1 MKRFL
6 SLGLLLCFLAQLVAG
21 QAVTTRRK
29 KTRAPLPP
37 FTYHALT
44 DYEIRPI
51 PSLTGTEA
59 DLTVGGRGA
68 GYKWFDLTHDVE
80 ILRVTDATFH
90 TAAGFPN
97 RTFGT
102 MSGSGHSCFSKD
114 GGIFIGLN
122 GWNNALPFDVDEAA
136 LTLTPRAALTGDSTR
151 PIDLKN
157 EPWLSLVS
165 PRTAFGVDTRSGHNN
180 NLKVSQLDFTNDS
193 YSVVMDL
200 STLGITFSG
209 DPDAREGAHTA
220 GVTSSDALPD
230 EMMGCYWGGSSGDYD
245 RYYSIW
251 KRSDPAGTIRT
262 LDCKLKRIR
271 SAAGVWTDIST
282 SVLDSTFPAS
292 ITFTAIEDQLA
303 EAPVD
308 FSNNY
313 IVVGQKIRL
322 TTSAGVE
329 TREVSFVGDGAFQVS
344 VPFTGT
350 AANVPGNQVAIVGT
364 TIHSAQLDRFGRY
377 VIIYKALRTNPVGSI
392 VAVWDTLTDSFSL
405 ANNET
410 GHAVGGFA
418 NWINNSGNADALQWK
433 YRPLSDVTTTGLQ
446 RLIVASEP
454 TPSDFFVAEHP
465 AWLSAH
471 LNRQLSPFFSGPY
484 RYAQNNYDL
493 GARPWRKWDDEILA
507 IPTHLPAQTAVP
519 FRLVHHL
526 SDVKGDTGGLTSFWY
541 APRVQSNRTG
551 TLIAWT
557 GNHQKTLG
565 ACTGCDPGQDFR
577 SDIFIARLPTSAP
590 AVANA
595 SGISAG
601 SITNTSAVITF
612 SLSAKGYAVV
622 RYSTDMSFGASAK
635 DFIIRSGS
643 RSVTINGLSP
653 GTLYNV
659 SGEGINRAGVTGSV
673 ATTSFTTTGSAPADF
688 VTDNF
693 TESGGNVDLSASHTG
708 ETGADWSDHPS
719 YTGARLTLDATN
731 DEVFATG
738 STAAFA
744 SGVPGSPD
752 YYVQGGFIAR
762 SNLALTNI
770 GITGRMD
777 TTANTMYGVRFNPD
791 LGASGGQWQLFK
803 VVSGTFTQ
811 LAVWEPGAALTTGQ
825 IYLVRLTMTGTTIAV
840 SIDGTQRMSVTDSS
854 ITAAGR
860 AGIRAGGTATATT
873 GYHLTS
879 ISAR

>member
-1 MKRFL
+1 MKRVL
-6 SLGLLLCFLAQLVAG
+6 SLVIILCSILQLAPG

-37 FTYHALT
+37 FSYYALT
-44 DYEIRPI
+44 DYEIRPLPTI
-51 PSLTGTEA
+51 AGTEA

-114 GGIFIGLN
+114 GGIFLGLN
-122 GWNNALPFDVDEAA
+122 GWNNALPFDIDEAA
-136 LTLTPRAALTGDSTR
+136 LTATPRAALTGDSTR

-157 EPWLSLVS
+157 EPWFSLVAN
-165 PRTAFGVDTRSGHNN
+165 RTAYGVDTRSGHNN
-180 NLKVSQLDFTNDS
+180 NLKVSQLDFTDNS

-200 STLGITFSG
+200 STLGITFSS

-230 EMMGCYWGGSSGDYD
+230 EWMGCYWGGSSGDYD

-292 ITFTAIEDQLA
+292 VTFTTIENALM
-303 EAPVD
+303 EASAD
-308 FSNNY
+308 FTSNY
-313 IVVGQKIRL
+313 VVVGQKIRV

-329 TREVSFVGDGAFQVS
+329 IRQIVS
-344 VPFTGT
+344 VNNGSLELDSDLLGT
-350 AANVPGNQVAIVGT
+350 ATNVAGNQVAILGT
-364 TIHSAQLDRFGRY
+364 TIHSAQLNRFGDT
-377 VIIYKALRTNPVGSI
+377 VIIYKALRTNPTGSI
-392 VAVWDTLTDSFSL
+392 VAVWNTKTDTFQL

-410 GHAVGGFA
+410 GHAVARFGD
-418 NWINNSGNADALQWK
+418 WINNAGNADALQWK
-433 YRPLSDVTTTGLQ
+433 QRPLSDVTTTGLQ
-446 RLIVASEP
+446 KLIVASEP
-454 TPSDFFVAEHP
+454 TPSDFAVAEHP
-465 AWLSAH
+465 AGMNAH
-471 LNRQLSPFFSGPY
+471 LNRQLAPFFSGDY
-484 RYAQNNYDL
+484 RYGQNNYDL

-519 FRLVHHL
+519 YRLVHHL

-541 APRVQSNRTG
+541 SPRVQVNRKG

-565 ACTGCDPGQDFR
+565 ACTGCDPGQNFR
-577 SDIFIARLPTSAP
+577 SDIFIAKLPTAAP
-590 AVANA
+590 SVANA
-595 SGISAG
+595 SGISVG

-612 SLSAKGYAVV
+612 SLSAKGYAVA
-622 RYSTDMSFGASAK
+622 RYSIDMSFGSSAK
-635 DFIIRSGS
+635 DFIIKSGS
-643 RSVTINGLSP
+643 RSVTIGGLSP

-659 SGEGINRAGVTGSV
+659 RGEGINRANV
-673 ATTSFTTTGSAPADF
+673 AGTTAVTSFTTTGSAPADF
-688 VTDNF
+688 VTDSF
-693 TESGGNVDLSASHTG
+693 TEAGSNVDLSASHAG
-708 ETGADWSDHPS
+708 ETGADWTDHPS
-719 YTGARLTLDATN
+719 YTGARLTVDATT
-731 DEVFATG
+731 DRVFATG
-738 STAAFA
+738 STAAYA
-744 SGVPGSPD
+744 SGVPSSAD
-752 YYVQGGFIAR
+752 YYVEGGFFIA
-762 SNLALTNI
+762 SNLAGTNI
-770 GITGRMD
+770 CITGRMD

-791 LGASGGQWQLFK
+791 LGSSGGQWQLFK
-803 VVSGTFTQ
+803 IVSGTFTQ
-811 LAVWEPGAALTTGQ
+811 LAVWEPGAAPTVGQ
-825 IYLVRLTMTGTTIAV
+825 TYTVRLTMTGTGITV
-840 SIDGTQRMSVTDSS
+840 SIDSTQRMSVTDSS

-860 AGIRAGGTATATT
+860 AGIRAGGTATSST